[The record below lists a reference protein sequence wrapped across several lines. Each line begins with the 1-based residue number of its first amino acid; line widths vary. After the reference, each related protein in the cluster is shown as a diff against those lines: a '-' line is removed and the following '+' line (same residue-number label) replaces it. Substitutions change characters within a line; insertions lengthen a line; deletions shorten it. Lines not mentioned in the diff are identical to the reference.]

1 MLLYLEG
8 EGKGKNNEISLD
20 LSIPTLFLDN
30 HDYNLSVKSVFIN
43 VMSSAMIEPQ
53 VFTLHTTAVDR
64 NPFNLNQQIYEFD
77 TMESDYIFSE
87 SKQSLDYK
95 IQLKDFHTSQFYL
108 RWSREFQESFFI
120 RILLDISRDVRIQ

>member
-43 VMSSAMIEPQ
+43 VVSSGMIEPQ

>member
-43 VMSSAMIEPQ
+43 VMSSGMIEPQ